1 MAVKTVFE
9 RRLEPRYAEL
19 ERLFMQLYDD
29 RAALE
34 ELVDMLR
41 RASHDRPQQL
51 KILDDRRLKEPDWY
65 RGGNMLGVTMYTELF
80 AGSLSGVEKRLDYLA
95 EQGIT
100 YLHLM
105 PLLKMPHPDNDGG

>member
-9 RRLEPRYAEL
+9 RRLEPRFAEL

-41 RASHDRPQQL
+41 RAFIALQYGLSPANY
-51 KILDDRRLKEPDWY
+51 IL
-65 RGGNMLGVTMYTELF
+65 
-80 AGSLSGVEKRLDYLA
+80 
-95 EQGIT
+95 
-100 YLHLM
+100 
-105 PLLKMPHPDNDGG
+105 

>member
-9 RRLEPRYAEL
+9 RRLEPRFAEL

-51 KILDDRRLKEPDWY
+51 KILDDRRLKEPASY
-65 RGGNMLGVTMYTELF
+65 RGGNTLGSTMYTEPH
-80 AGSLSGVEKRLDYLA
+80 AGSLSGA
-95 EQGIT
+95 GQ
-100 YLHLM
+100 
-105 PLLKMPHPDNDGG
+105 PLE